1 MFARRKDIVFER
13 FDDRV
18 LVFDLKKYLPWELN
32 STAAVVFLR
41 TDGRTPVEDI
51 AGGISREYDVDPD
64 RVLQDI
70 LALYEDLHAKG
81 LVTRRGG

>member
-32 STAAVVFLR
+32 STAAFVFLR
-41 TDGRTPVEDI
+41 TDGRTPLEEIVR
-51 AGGISREYDVDPD
+51 GISREYDVDPD
-64 RVLQDI
+64 SALQDI
-70 LALYEDLHAKG
+70 RALYEDLHVKG
-81 LVTRRGG
+81 LVTRRGE